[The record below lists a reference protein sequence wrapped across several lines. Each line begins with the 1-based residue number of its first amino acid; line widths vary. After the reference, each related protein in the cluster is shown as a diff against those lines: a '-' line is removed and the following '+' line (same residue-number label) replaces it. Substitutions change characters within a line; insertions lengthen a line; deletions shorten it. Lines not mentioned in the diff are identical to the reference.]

1 MSVFIAKDD
10 TQNIDP
16 NSEVKSEPLTKKNG
30 ADLANPKFSMPR
42 APTDKCNIK
51 VSLDYTYFEQNAFT
65 L

>member
-30 ADLANPKFSMPR
+30 ADLANLNLVCLVHQLTNVTSKY
-42 APTDKCNIK
+42 
-51 VSLDYTYFEQNAFT
+51 L
-65 L
+65 